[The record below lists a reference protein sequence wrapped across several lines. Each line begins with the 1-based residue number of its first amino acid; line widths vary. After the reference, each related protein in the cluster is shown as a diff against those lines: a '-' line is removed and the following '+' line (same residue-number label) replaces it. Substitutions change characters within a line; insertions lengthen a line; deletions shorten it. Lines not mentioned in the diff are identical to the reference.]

1 MAAVAIALYCSLDFL
16 YGAAVG
22 LWLVEGLRVTTSA
35 NLFRRFQWRFGA
47 DRCYSELPVAWR
59 VWQRLE
65 RRLIETTSPVVP
77 RPVRELPAAAP
88 CEETLDHP
96 ERWHE
101 PWVMRK
107 AKPFAQP
114 MSPLY
119 IARHANRSMLDVTA
133 ISLDGYLSDW
143 AGIAECPG
151 SRKQYH
157 GEVSLADVL
166 RSALNEPGSK
176 PLYTNFD
183 EAFLA
188 SNSEEFAE
196 LRRHM
201 LDLRAMCGLDGWANG
216 PCTNR
221 LRSVN
226 EPFRRRPA
234 GGWARPS
241 SGSARSTS
249 PTSRARP
256 TTPQ

>member
-1 MAAVAIALYCSLDFL
+1 
-16 YGAAVG
+16 
-22 LWLVEGLRVTTSA
+22 
-35 NLFRRFQWRFGA
+35 
-47 DRCYSELPVAWR
+47 
-59 VWQRLE
+59 
-65 RRLIETTSPVVP
+65 
-77 RPVRELPAAAP
+77 
-88 CEETLDHP
+88 
-96 ERWHE
+96 
-101 PWVMRK
+101 MRK

-216 PCTNR
+216 RGRVRTVSEASTSHSGAVLQVGGRGLLRVR
-221 LRSVN
+221 LA
-226 EPFRRRPA
+226 RPA
-234 GGWARPS
+234 LPLGHALPRRSDGQPLHAGARPAHLDADRPALLAVHAAAARLAVHRLDEPLHQLERADALARAAPSARPS
-241 SGSARSTS
+241 L
-249 PTSRARP
+249 
-256 TTPQ
+256 